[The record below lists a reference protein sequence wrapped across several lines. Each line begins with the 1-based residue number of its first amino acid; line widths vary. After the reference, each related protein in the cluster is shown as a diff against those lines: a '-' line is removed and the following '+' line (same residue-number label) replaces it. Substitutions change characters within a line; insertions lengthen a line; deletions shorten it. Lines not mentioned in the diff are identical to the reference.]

1 MLTRTARRLRFLS
14 GFLGFAVAVYLL
26 LLPGSTNKVYAVPW
40 PCTSADATGVP
51 EGVCCVFQDLP
62 EKPWITSNSDYCTPG
77 HIMKIEI
84 PDCTCQEVNVAISD
98 LFRTIDGI
106 MLPISIIVGM
116 FIIVLSGY
124 KILTSQGDPTSLQTG
139 KENLTSAI
147 IGLIF
152 VLLSVSILRVII
164 KALITG
170 DQNPF

>member
-14 GFLGFAVAVYLL
+14 GFLGFAVAVYLPL
-26 LLPGSTNKVYAVPW
+26 LTGSINKAYAIPW
-40 PCTSADATGVP
+40 PCTSADATGVS
-51 EGVCCVFQDLP
+51 EGVCCVFQSGA
-62 EKPWITSNSDYCTPG
+62 ITSNRDFCTPG

-84 PDCTCQEVNVAISD
+84 PDCTCQKVNVAISD